1 MQSGADI
8 IQTQIPF
15 VVNTRQLYRDCHCPP
30 RVHCL
35 CKKSQRKVEPERD
48 RCDVM
53 ALDIIDTLSVFAYE
67 REQPVWLRV
76 F

>member
-15 VVNTRQLYRDCHCPP
+15 VVNTRQQGTVHCPP
-30 RVHCL
+30 RVHCI
-35 CKKSQRKVEPERD
+35 CIKSQRKAGPERD

-53 ALDIIDTLSVFAYE
+53 TLDIIDTLSVFAYE
-67 REQPVWLRV
+67 QEQPVWLRV